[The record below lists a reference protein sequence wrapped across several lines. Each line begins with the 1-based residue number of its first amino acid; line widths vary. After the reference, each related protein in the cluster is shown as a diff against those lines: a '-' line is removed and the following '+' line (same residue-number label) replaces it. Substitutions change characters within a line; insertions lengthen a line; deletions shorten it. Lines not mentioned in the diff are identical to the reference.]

1 MRPIRLLSALLFAL
15 VVGTSAAWAG
25 GTDDF
30 GDYQVHYNAF
40 PSDTLTPQIAT
51 AYGIVRSKNQAIL
64 NIAVTRKRKDQPGL
78 PVPAYV
84 NITAA
89 NLNGQ
94 VKSVRMKQIHEEN
107 AVYYLGLLSVND
119 GETLVFDIDVTP
131 EGQTDTHH
139 VHFQQTFVAD

>member
-1 MRPIRLLSALLFAL
+1 MRPIRLILAVLLALFVSTGIAL
-15 VVGTSAAWAG
+15 AG

-51 AYGIVRSKNQAIL
+51 AYGIVRSRNEAIL
-64 NIAVTRKRKDQPGL
+64 NIAVTRKQQDKPGK
-78 PVPAYV
+78 PVPAFV

-94 VKSVRMKQIHEEN
+94 VKSVRMKQIREDD

-131 EGQTDTHH
+131 EGETQTHH